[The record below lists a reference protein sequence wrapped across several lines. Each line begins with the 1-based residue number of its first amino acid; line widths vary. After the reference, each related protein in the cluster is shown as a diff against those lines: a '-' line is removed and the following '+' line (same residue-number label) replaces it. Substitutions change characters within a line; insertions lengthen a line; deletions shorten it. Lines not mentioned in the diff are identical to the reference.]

1 MSSGYGVYTMGKVDE
16 EEDIDTVASQRFAST
31 TEPSL
36 VARRDT
42 DARWQAL
49 PVLLIGLIS
58 GVLYLLTYQAQRALY
73 HLTFDGVALRGIT
86 SNRTPLWGQSALYYG
101 TTIGLFALY
110 VWLLALCR
118 RGALRD
124 RRVCTLAVLFP
135 VLFNLGLLLGRPY
148 LSIDLGSYIAG
159 GYFGSTPGGNPYVQP
174 AFSLAGTP
182 FGASLEAFG
191 WRPVHGVQPYGP
203 LWVHYEV
210 IVLRLTHDVAT
221 AALLLKGLVVAA
233 SLGSAAL
240 IWAILGR
247 VRPADQLLGTLLYLW
262 NPVIIVEF
270 AAEGHNDALM
280 ILCVLAALLL
290 TVSGWPALALI
301 ALLLGVLT
309 KYVPLILLLALLTYF
324 WCSWRKGAARIHLI
338 GRVLLGLCAGLGL
351 AVLFYRPLWAG
362 TATFQGLREQGTPEI
377 NASITGGLAWA
388 LAHSPLRAALTPLI
402 SVVLGGVFALSVLLA
417 SWRVRDI
424 TGLLR
429 AGAGISLVYV
439 LLASPYYFPWYA
451 TLPLALLA
459 LSPHDGFRWLAL
471 VVTGGI
477 RLVAPLGYLR
487 DQGQMPQPVK
497 FALTIVIAIA
507 LPLGVLLLLTVGE
520 WRHRGIRTRTG
531 M

>member
-16 EEDIDTVASQRFAST
+16 EEDIDTIASQRSAST
-31 TEPSL
+31 TGPSL
-36 VARRDT
+36 VVRRDT

-86 SNRTPLWGQSALYYG
+86 SNRTPLLAQSALYYG

-118 RGALRD
+118 QGALRD

-191 WRPVHGVQPYGP
+191 WRPIHGVQPYGP
-203 LWVHYEV
+203 LWVQYEV
-210 IVLRLTHDVAT
+210 IVLRLTHDVAA

-290 TVSGWPALALI
+290 TVGGWPALALI

-309 KYVPLILLLALLTYF
+309 KYVPLILLPALLAYF

-338 GRVLLGLCAGLGL
+338 GRVLLGLFAGLGL

-388 LAHSPLRAALTPLI
+388 LAHSPPAGGAHAADFGGARRRFRPLRAACQC
-402 SVVLGGVFALSVLLA
+402 A
-417 SWRVRDI
+417 SAR
-424 TGLLR
+424 
-429 AGAGISLVYV
+429 
-439 LLASPYYFPWYA
+439 
-451 TLPLALLA
+451 
-459 LSPHDGFRWLAL
+459 HH
-471 VVTGGI
+471 
-477 RLVAPLGYLR
+477 RLVACRCGYQPGLRAPRVTVLFPMVCDPAARAARPLPPRRVPLARPRGDGRHPAGRTTRVSARPGADAAAGEVCAHNR
-487 DQGQMPQPVK
+487 DRNRVAAGR
-497 FALTIVIAIA
+497 FAPAD
-507 LPLGVLLLLTVGE
+507 
-520 WRHRGIRTRTG
+520 R
-531 M
+531 